1 MRQVY
6 ATLRLILLLLV
17 AAPAWA
23 QEPAHTDASLATD
36 PSEKK
41 RVTLTNGTV
50 LVGVILEETPDTIV
64 LATDDGLQTTI
75 PRANIEE
82 VGPLLERGFS
92 RYDPIP
98 SRLFIAPTGR
108 TMAAGTGR
116 ISGYYILP
124 SVAYS
129 PTDRLDL
136 SFASSIPT
144 GGFTLFNFNVKGQ
157 LVRGENMAF
166 SVGAN
171 AFVPVGSDLDGTGVA
186 GTVYAALTA
195 GSPTNAF
202 TFGVFGVYASDY
214 EDVDFGEGALVLA
227 GYERQVSNSIK
238 LISENYIGVGSGG
251 FGGGSL
257 AGVRFFGDRVAGD
270 LALGFGW
277 GEGGLEISPIPYV
290 GVSYTFGR

>member
-1 MRQVY
+1 MRCLLAV
-6 ATLRLILLLLV
+6 LSLVLILPV
-17 AAPAWA
+17 AAPTWA
-23 QEPAHTDASLATD
+23 QESPQADSSLAT
-36 PSEKK
+36 STEEQR

-50 LVGVILEETPDTIV
+50 LVGVILEESADSVV
-64 LATDDGLQTTI
+64 LRTEDGLQTTI

-82 VGPLLERGFS
+82 VGPLLERGFR

-108 TMAAGTGR
+108 TMSAGTGR

-129 PTDRLDL
+129 PSDRLDL

-157 LVRGENMAF
+157 LVRSEYMTIA
-166 SVGAN
+166 VGAN

-195 GSPTNAF
+195 GSPANAF

-214 EDVDFGEGALVLA
+214 EDAEFGEGALVLA
-227 GYERQVSNSIK
+227 GYERQVSNSVK
-238 LISENYIGVGSGG
+238 LISENYIGIGSGG